1 MAKKKTSSKKSD
13 GKLEVSHSHSKT
25 MREKKIKKAEEEKE
39 ERLEEEI
46 KEAEKAI
53 THSDSAYA
61 LRGKTTLRETLNDEE
76 KEIEDEEEFFE
87 EPIKQIFP
95 SIEISAPILERII
108 QREVPV
114 QPLIETEQT
123 GREADEKRINY
134 SPTNEPKYGFVRR
147 TEEKE
152 KKYETNFVPPVL
164 TRRELFS
171 EGGMRREF
179 LKPSENIWS
188 NQSNEQQ
195 LNEIDFVEQEARLPF
210 EEQQKKYKRAKLR

>member
-39 ERLEEEI
+39 ERLEEEV
-46 KEAEKAI
+46 EQAEKEFEQ
-53 THSDSAYA
+53 S
-61 LRGKTTLRETLNDEE
+61 DEE
-76 KEIEDEEEFFE
+76 TFFE

-123 GREADEKRINY
+123 GREEDKKRINY